1 MIMSEDKPEIKHISL
16 KEAAKYSGRYS
27 QDYLSLR
34 ARQGKL
40 KAIKI
45 GRNWVTKKEW
55 VREYLKQVEDFK
67 NKKAIKKPE
76 RTSVQRAQRAAKICK
91 AETPPSKP
99 VPVQPGPPRILAV
112 MVALVFILG
121 SFGVFF
127 GYPYYGPALK
137 SVGSFVTED
146 IPEAAVDIGDK
157 LYRYANQDISAF
169 QKFSEELP
177 QNIRS
182 NVKFSAGLLM
192 GAIGKAGKFVKNT
205 AKRSGEI
212 VFSPIKKS
220 YQFITRPWRREVII
234 EERVIEEIIERVLD
248 IIKEEA
254 ATEPQ

>member
-1 MIMSEDKPEIKHISL
+1 MIMSKDKSEIKHISL
-16 KEAAKYSGRYS
+16 SEAAKYSGRYS

-55 VREYLKQVEDFK
+55 VGEYLKQIEDFK

-76 RTSVQRAQRAAKICK
+76 RTSVQKAQRTAEICK
-91 AETPPSKP
+91 IETPPSKP
-99 VPVQPGPPRILAV
+99 VPVRLGPPRALAV
-112 MVALVFILG
+112 MVALVFVLG
-121 SFGVFF
+121 SLGVII

-137 SVGSFVTED
+137 SVGSFVAED
-146 IPEAAVDIGDK
+146 IPEAAADMGDK
-157 LYRYANQDISAF
+157 LCRYVNQDIGAF
-169 QKFSEELP
+169 QKFSQELP

-192 GAIGKAGKFVKNT
+192 GAIGEAGKLVKNT
-205 AKRSGEI
+205 AKRGGEL
-212 VFSPIKKS
+212 VSSPIKKS
-220 YQFITRPWRREVII
+220 YQFITRPWRKKVII
-234 EERVIEEIIERVLD
+234 EERVIEEIVERVLD

-254 ATEPQ
+254 ATESQ